1 MFCEADGPE
10 QKTTPF
16 RPALDTVRTAP
27 GLFRVNLRLDTT
39 GVHKVNCYALN
50 KGGINARYFNN
61 RWVEGVPAI
70 SQVGEIGSCLLI
82 QKVKRLEFGG
92 QGWVRFPN
100 SLVGLLG
107 LSITFWIL

>member
-39 GVHKVNCYALN
+39 GVHKVKCYALN

-70 SQVGEIGSCLLI
+70 SQVRKMSFAVFYWE
-82 QKVKRLEFGG
+82 V
-92 QGWVRFPN
+92 W
-100 SLVGLLG
+100 
-107 LSITFWIL
+107 